1 MIKDHIVSCPICD
14 KILQRRENTWLYI
27 DKSCN
32 SRHHNLTIRHSDSG
46 DLTAIELGSD
56 KDLKNQ
62 LVKWNYANKTITV
75 INLRTNSAS
84 RIPWFEPD
92 LYLYEQLIKKLK
104 TYIVFS

>member
-32 SRHHNLTIRHSDSG
+32 NRHHNLTIRHTESG
-46 DLTAIELGSD
+46 DLAVIELSV
-56 KDLKNQ
+56 KDLKRQ
-62 LVKWNYANKTITV
+62 LIKWNFANKTLTIIDLKT
-75 INLRTNSAS
+75 TNISKL
-84 RIPWFEPD
+84 PWFEPD